1 MFRVGVIA
9 MESTGT
15 NGGSFTFQHEVVRTL
30 FQRPTVLGIEWVVI
44 TPRDGVV
51 GQLGLSSQ
59 SIQHVEMSLSAR
71 DHKIGL
77 ARKWLSTHLKSLVSG
92 SRFKS
97 KTERRSEFFES
108 KLRTLHLDM
117 LWYLGPLAQTQEI
130 PYALTVWDIQHRLQ
144 PWFPEVSSK
153 GIWMQRELLTISH
166 LQRSTFI
173 ITGNNVGATQ
183 ISSAYSIPPDR
194 ILVNPLP
201 VPTDAIAYGQNPI
214 ASETMR
220 PWREG
225 IGNFIIYPAQFW
237 AHKNHKVLLDA
248 LAHLASGSED
258 VPKLVFTGSD
268 KGNLDYIRV
277 LIENLQIERHVVNLG
292 FVTRHDLLYL
302 YSEATALVFPSMFG
316 PDNIPPLEA
325 MAIGCPVLVADDPGM
340 REQLGSAAMHLSP
353 TDPLE
358 WASAVTT
365 LSEDAEL
372 RETMIARGK
381 NRIQA
386 CTTEIYVDKI
396 QSRLLEFKK
405 IRETWPTQ

>member
-1 MFRVGVIA
+1 VFRVGVIA
-9 MESTGT
+9 LEPSAKS
-15 NGGSFTFQHEVVRTL
+15 GGAYTFQYEIVRTL
-30 FQRPTVLGIEWVVI
+30 YEQPAVPGIEWIVVS
-44 TPRDGVV
+44 PRDAVV
-51 GQLGLSSQ
+51 SQLGLSSQ

-108 KLRTLHLDM
+108 KLHTLHLDM
-117 LWYLGPLAQTQEI
+117 LWYLGPHPPTQEI

-214 ASETMR
+214 GSQSMR
-220 PWREG
+220 SWWEG
-225 IGNFIIYPAQFW
+225 IGDFIIYPAQFW
-237 AHKNHKVLLDA
+237 AHKNHKVLLEA
-248 LAHLASGSED
+248 IAHLASISDD
-258 VPKLVFTGSD
+258 VPKLVLTGSD
-268 KGNLDYIRV
+268 KGNLDFIQS
-277 LIENLQIERHVVNLG
+277 LTEKLQVSEHVINLG
-292 FVTRHDLLYL
+292 FVDRTDLLYL
-302 YSEATALVFPSMFG
+302 YSKATALVFPSMFG

-353 TDPLE
+353 TDPIE

-372 RETMIARGK
+372 REMLITRGRT
-381 NRIQA
+381 RIQS
-386 CTTEIYVDKI
+386 CTTEIYVDKV